1 MRLFWSP
8 TARRRA
14 LEAVA
19 FIEQDRPVVAV
30 DWLDGLLKRVEALG
44 EFPDHGRVVPEWG
57 DEGVREIL
65 YEPYRVIYEVFPEEV
80 HILTL
85 SHFRQELQDR

>member
-1 MRLFWSP
+1 MRLVWSP

-19 FIEQDRPVVAV
+19 LIERDRPRVAV
-30 DWLDGLLKRVEALG
+30 DWLDGLLKRVEALS
-44 EFPDHGRVVPEWG
+44 ELPDQGRVVQEWG

-65 YEPYRVIYEVFPEEV
+65 HAPYRVIYEVFPEEV

-85 SHFRQELQDR
+85 SHFRQELEDR